1 MKFFLGYLLL
11 MIVSC
16 SSQFA
21 ESSGQKE
28 GQELMFEDRHHYR
41 FSLTDKPFL
50 VIGSQQKMDDVFRL
64 IHSRNSSSKM
74 SPIPTVLEN
83 ETYLIIKP
91 VLKSTNDIEI
101 QKLEMKNSILYI
113 DVKPFDDPQIQR
125 GLRQTPN
132 VLIRVFERISV
143 KDIKINYN

>member
-1 MKFFLGYLLL
+1 
-11 MIVSC
+11 
-16 SSQFA
+16 
-21 ESSGQKE
+21 
-28 GQELMFEDRHHYR
+28 
-41 FSLTDKPFL
+41 
-50 VIGSQQKMDDVFRL
+50 
-64 IHSRNSSSKM
+64 M